1 MLTET
6 IVHKIQVKEFA
17 KPFVAQVTAV
27 IPMGI
32 NFGVSPRQGG
42 RSKLG
47 VRSYGWLAASQ
58 KFPRARTWN
67 LNDLLGDDEATIA
80 SDLSSLWAI
89 RVATFLQN
97 GERSQKLRSSFPGE
111 GPFSIEG
118 VQVVF
123 MTMMT

>member
-58 KFPRARTWN
+58 KFPRVRTWN
-67 LNDLLGDDEATIA
+67 LNDLLGDDEATFSLIFLLFGQSESLPSYKTERGA
-80 SDLSSLWAI
+80 KNCAAVFLVGSSTPAPI
-89 RVATFLQN
+89 
-97 GERSQKLRSSFPGE
+97 ERSRFY
-111 GPFSIEG
+111 
-118 VQVVF
+118 
-123 MTMMT
+123 

>member
-1 MLTET
+1 M

-32 NFGVSPRQGG
+32 N
-42 RSKLG
+42 LG
-47 VRSYGWLAASQ
+47 VNSSPSKAGQNLVYDPMAGWLAASQ
-58 KFPRARTWN
+58 KFARARTWN

-89 RVATFLQN
+89 RVAAFLQN
-97 GERSQKLRSSFPGE
+97 
-111 GPFSIEG
+111 
-118 VQVVF
+118 
-123 MTMMT
+123 